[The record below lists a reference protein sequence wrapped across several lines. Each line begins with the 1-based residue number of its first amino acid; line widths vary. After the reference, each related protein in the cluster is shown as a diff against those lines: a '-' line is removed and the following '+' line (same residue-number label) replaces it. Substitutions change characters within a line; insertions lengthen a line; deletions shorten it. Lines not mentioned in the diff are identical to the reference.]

1 MKANLVSKEKNVAK
15 FTMEFTAEEFDQACI
30 DAYKAT
36 KDQFSI
42 DGFRKGKAPR
52 SIIEKH
58 YGEGVFFEEAVNQL
72 FQQNYLKAVE
82 ELDLDI
88 IDSPAAE
95 FSEIG
100 KGKPMT
106 ITISVPVYPVV
117 EVKDYMGVEVEQEKP
132 QVSDESVQAEI
143 DNMLKRNARMVTVD
157 RASKKGDTVIFD
169 FKGFVDGEQFEGG
182 TAERHE
188 LKLGSGMFIPG
199 FEEQLEGLKAGESKN
214 VEVTFPEAYTEELAG
229 KDATFECLI
238 HEVKEEELPK
248 LDDEFV
254 KDVSEFD
261 TVDEL
266 KDDIKNKQLENAK
279 NMVVSRAKDAVVSK
293 VYENNPVD
301 VPDVMVEDEI
311 SRMIQE
317 IGQQL
322 SYQGLTVENYLQYMG
337 KDMAEFR
344 KDLRE
349 DAANKVGTRIVLM
362 SIIDKEGI
370 EVSEEEMEAE
380 LKKIADAYKKDVEEI
395 RQMIGVENLT
405 YFQKDI
411 QLSKVVDLL
420 YDKAKVTEVE
430 PKKIDPV
437 EIKAEDAKKESEE
450 KNDSK
455 VAKESKDE
463 KKSDKPKDEKEAKAK
478 EDK

>member
-1 MKANLVSKEKNVAK
+1 MKTNLLSKEKNVAK
-15 FTMEFTAEEFDQACI
+15 FTMEFTAEEFEQACI

-36 KDQFSI
+36 KNQFSI

-72 FQQNYLKAVE
+72 FQQNYLNAVQ

-106 ITISVPVYPVV
+106 ITITVPVYPVV
-117 EVKDYMGVEVEQEKP
+117 EVKDYMGVEAEQEKA

-143 DNMLKRNARMVTVD
+143 DNMLKRNARMITVD
-157 RASKKGDTVIFD
+157 RESKKGDTLIFD

-199 FEEQLEGLKAGESKN
+199 FEEQLEGLKAGDSKN
-214 VEVTFPEAYTEELAG
+214 VEVKFPENYTEELAG
-229 KDATFECLI
+229 KDATFECLV
-238 HEVKEEELPK
+238 HEVKEEEIPE

-266 KDDIKNKQLENAK
+266 KEDIKKRQLENAK
-279 NMVVSRAKDAVVSK
+279 NMVVSRAKDAVVEK

-311 SRMIQE
+311 TRMIQE

-322 SYQGLTVENYLQYMG
+322 SYQGLTVDNYLQYMG
-337 KDMAEFR
+337 KDMSEMR
-344 KDLRE
+344 NELRE
-349 DAANKVGTRIVLM
+349 DAAKKVGTRIVLM
-362 SIIDKEGI
+362 SIIDKENI
-370 EVSEEEMEAE
+370 QVSEEEMEAE
-380 LKKIADAYKKDVEEI
+380 LAKIAEAYKKDVEEI
-395 RQMIGVENLT
+395 KNMIGIENLT
-405 YFQKDI
+405 YFQKDVQI
-411 QLSKVVDLL
+411 TKVIDML
-420 YDKAKVTEVE
+420 YDNAKIKEVE

-437 EIKAEDAKKESEE
+437 EIKDDEKSETGDEKTEE
-450 KNDSK
+450 K
-455 VAKESKDE
+455 
-463 KKSDKPKDEKEAKAK
+463 
-478 EDK
+478 

>member
-1 MKANLVSKEKNVAK
+1 MKTNLISKEKNVAK
-15 FTMEFTAEEFDQACI
+15 FTMEFTADEFDQACI

-52 SIIEKH
+52 GIIEKH

-72 FQQNYLKAVE
+72 FQQNYLNAVQ

-106 ITISVPVYPVV
+106 ITITVPVYPVV
-117 EVKDYMGVEVEQEKP
+117 EVKDYMGVEAEQEKA

-143 DNMLKRNARMVTVD
+143 DNMLKRNARMVTVE
-157 RASKKGDTVIFD
+157 RESKNGDTLIFD
-169 FKGFVDGEQFEGG
+169 FKGFVDGKQFEGG

-199 FEEQLEGLKAGESKN
+199 FEEQLEGLKAGDSKN
-214 VEVTFPEAYTEELAG
+214 VEVKFPENYTEELAG
-229 KDATFECLI
+229 KDATFECLV
-238 HEVKEEELPK
+238 HEVKEEEIPK

-266 KDDIKNKQLENAK
+266 KEDIKKRQLENAK
-279 NMVVSRAKDAVVSK
+279 NMVLSRAKDAVVSK

-301 VPDVMVEDEI
+301 VPDVMVQDEI
-311 SRMIQE
+311 TRMIQE

-337 KDMAEFR
+337 KDMS
-344 KDLRE
+344 DLRNELKE
-349 DAANKVGTRIVLM
+349 DAAKKVGTRIVLM
-362 SIIDKEGI
+362 SIIDKEDI
-370 EVSEEEMEAE
+370 KVSEDEMEAE
-380 LKKIADAYKKDVEEI
+380 LAKIAEAYKKDVDEI
-395 RQMIGVENLT
+395 KNMIGIENLT

-411 QLSKVVDLL
+411 QITKLIDML
-420 YDKAKVTEVE
+420 YDNAKITEVE
-430 PKKIDPV
+430 PKKIDPA
-437 EIKAEDAKKESEE
+437 EIKDDKESKKAEDVEKTEE
-450 KNDSK
+450 K
-455 VAKESKDE
+455 
-463 KKSDKPKDEKEAKAK
+463 
-478 EDK
+478 